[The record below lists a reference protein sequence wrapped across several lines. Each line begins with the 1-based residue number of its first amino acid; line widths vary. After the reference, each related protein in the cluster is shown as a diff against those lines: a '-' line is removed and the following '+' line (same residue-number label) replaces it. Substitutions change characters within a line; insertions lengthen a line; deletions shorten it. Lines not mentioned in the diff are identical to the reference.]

1 MVDHSRNMIV
11 RYCFADLN
19 KKKKEFEMRA
29 ESLDEN
35 IRKTLGKVFEKSFN
49 EKPQHPQFRIKEKS
63 QEVLKSCNT
72 NLLNFQMGI
81 VSQEQMRKETN
92 SPYK

>member
-1 MVDHSRNMIV
+1 MIV

-35 IRKTLGKVFEKSFN
+35 IRKTLGKVFEKQPR
-49 EKPQHPQFRIKEKS
+49 EKSNKHHFRIKEKTH
-63 QEVLKSCNT
+63 EVLKSCNS
-72 NLLNFQMGI
+72 NLLSFEMGI
-81 VSQEQMRKETN
+81 VSN
-92 SPYK
+92 